1 MISLKIMSLSS
12 YTKAALV
19 ADSLSLATHWV
30 YNQSK
35 LQREFPD
42 GVISLYGP
50 ASQYHPNK
58 KAGDLTHYGDQMVWL
73 TELLEDQPYSLP
85 AWRSL
90 WLQKMKDYD
99 GYVDGASKET
109 IGNGGNGRSTANDLA
124 GASRIAPLL
133 DANLTSIEMIE
144 AAKSQTEF
152 SHGDPAIGETAEF
165 FVRAVEQVQKGEDF
179 LTALQS
185 ASEQGAYRNLPVA
198 EYLESAIK
206 GDKENYL
213 AESASMGLT
222 CHNPE
227 ALPLTMYFLIHHGAD
242 FADCI
247 SKNAMAGGDTSAR
260 AMLIALLFVA
270 RDGDVG
276 EALFNQLNLGAD
288 GQNSAEVSTV
298 REEYTAGSN
307 LVTIVSEHGNLAGVL
322 EHPEGEVKAV
332 AMFAHCFTCGKD
344 FFPAVR
350 ISKALAKLGIAT
362 LRVDFSGLG
371 KSDGDFASTSFL
383 TNLDNLHTAS
393 DWLEKNLMCPA
404 LLIGHS
410 LGGAAVYSVAGSLAA
425 TKAVVSIGAPADPS
439 HILHLIE
446 DYVEEIEAKGEA
458 EVDLAG
464 RKLKMGKK
472 FLDDL
477 KAYDHQVK
485 LKELKG
491 HKLVMH
497 APTDTTVELSNAGE
511 IYSQLQHPKSF
522 ISLPGANHLL
532 TDKEDA
538 EYVASLI
545 AVWSQKAL
553 KE

>member
-1 MISLKIMSLSS
+1 MFHLP

-42 GVISLYGP
+42 GVISLLGP
-50 ASQYHPNK
+50 TSQYHPNK
-58 KAGDLTHYGDQMVWL
+58 KAGDLTHYGDQTRWL
-73 TELLEDQPYSLP
+73 AELLVDQEYSES

-90 WLQKMKDYD
+90 WLQKMKGYD

-109 IGNGGNGRSTANDLA
+109 MANGGNGRSAANDLA

-133 DANLTSIEMIE
+133 DRGLTLIEMIG

-152 SHGDPAIGETAEF
+152 THGDPSIGETAEF
-165 FVRAVEQVQKGEDF
+165 FVRAVELVKQGADF
-179 LTALQS
+179 QTALQS
-185 ASEQGAYRNLPVA
+185 ASESGVYRNLPIS
-198 EYLESAIK
+198 EYLENAVNA
-206 GDKENYL
+206 DKDNFL
-213 AESASMGLT
+213 VESARIGLT

-227 ALPLTMYFLIHHGAD
+227 ALPLALYFLIHHGEN

-247 SKNAMAGGDTSAR
+247 SRNALAGGDTSAR

-276 EALFNQLNLGAD
+276 EALFNELNLDSDGVLSANEPAD
-288 GQNSAEVSTV
+288 RAEY
-298 REEYTAGSN
+298 EAGSN
-307 LVTIVSEHGNLAGVL
+307 QVTIASEHGDLAGVL
-322 EHPEGEVKAV
+322 EYPEGEVTAV

-362 LRVDFSGLG
+362 LRVDFSGVG

-383 TNLDNLHTAS
+383 TNLDNLHAAS
-393 DWLEKNLMCPA
+393 DWLEQTLMGPA

-410 LGGAAVYSVAGSLAA
+410 LGGAAVHAVADALAG
-425 TKAVVSIGAPADPS
+425 TKAVVSIGAPSDPA
-439 HILHLIE
+439 HVLHLME
-446 DYVEEIEAKGEA
+446 DYLKEIESTGEA
-458 EVDLAG
+458 KVTLAG
-464 RKLKMGKK
+464 RTFKVGKK
-472 FLDDL
+472 FIDDL
-477 KAYDHQVK
+477 KAYDHQAK
-485 LKELKG
+485 LKALTG

-497 APTDTTVELSNAGE
+497 APSDLTVELSNAGE
-511 IYSQLQHPKSF
+511 IYSQLSHPKSF

-538 EYVASLI
+538 EYVANVI